1 MSAPRFR
8 TRLAGQLLAMLVP
21 WSLFVVACLLVVFS
35 GRVEGFQQDRDLQAT
50 RILAA
55 ECAPLAHSNDLVSLN
70 NLVATRIDVLPG
82 LRYVL
87 VMESTGDPLWS
98 TFSQGIPAG
107 LLTLQHAGRDAPTRV
122 RLGGELIDDY
132 ESARSG
138 LLVRAGYSV
147 QPARDLALGMLPVLV
162 FTGLGGLVLVFVLAS
177 YLSRPVEALSLAV
190 GSAADGELSQEF
202 HAISETSEIAQR
214 FDVVVDRLEEKDR
227 QLEAARRLAQLGEV
241 SASIAHDVNN
251 PLGVVVLNAEM
262 LNRRLDAGQLPEAS
276 HKEVR
281 RLWIAARRATLMVQR
296 FLQIARWSTRPSRAI
311 QRLVDVP
318 ALVDETVELLEERA
332 RKAKVRIAVHAS
344 DGLDMVLCDE
354 QGLMQVAMNLIA
366 NAIDASPAGEGVD
379 VGISIEGPALV
390 LTVCDRGPGMPADV
404 AARATEPFFTTKEKG
419 SGLGLAICDK
429 IIRSHGGT
437 LTHGAREPGTCFR
450 VELPHGRDHE

>member
-8 TRLAGQLLAMLVP
+8 TRLAGQLLAMFVP
-21 WSLFVVACLLVVFS
+21 WSLFVVACLLVGFS
-35 GRVEGFQQDRDLQAT
+35 GRVEDYQRGRDLQAT

-55 ECAPLAHSNDLVSLN
+55 ECAPLAHSNDMVSLN
-70 NLVATRIDVLPG
+70 NLVATHLEALPG

-87 VMESTGDPLWS
+87 VLEATGDLVWS
-98 TFSQGIPAG
+98 TFTEGTPSG
-107 LLTLQHAGRDAPTRV
+107 LLVLRRESSQSATRV
-122 RLGGELIDDY
+122 RLAGELIDDY
-132 ESARSG
+132 QAARSG

-162 FTGLGGLVLVFVLAS
+162 ATGLAGLALIFILAS

-190 GSAADGELSQEF
+190 TSAAEGQLSQEF
-202 HAISETSEIAQR
+202 RAISETSEIAER

-241 SASIAHDVNN
+241 SASIPHDVNN
-251 PLGVVVLNAEM
+251 PLGVVVLNAE
-262 LNRRLDAGQLPEAS
+262 LLSRRLDAGQLPEAS

-332 RKAKVRIAVHAS
+332 RKAKVEIEVHAP
-344 DGLDMVLCDE
+344 DDLEQVLCDE

-366 NAIDASPAGEGVD
+366 NAVDASPVGEVVD
-379 VGISIEGPALV
+379 VGIDIEGPSLV
-390 LTVCDRGPGMPADV
+390 LTVADRGPGMSDDV

-437 LTHGAREPGTCFR
+437 LSHTAREPGTCFR
-450 VELPHGRDHE
+450 VELPHGREHA

>member
-1 MSAPRFR
+1 MDP
-8 TRLAGQLLAMLVP
+8 
-21 WSLFVVACLLVVFS
+21 
-35 GRVEGFQQDRDLQAT
+35 
-50 RILAA
+50 AA
-55 ECAPLAHSNDLVSLN
+55 EVSLGGLFWPDLLFATPGPEFLDAVLEAEPE
-70 NLVATRIDVLPG
+70 LVQELDAVSWHPY
-82 LRYVL
+82 RYPFTAPEL
-87 VMESTGDPLWS
+87 SDDY
-98 TFSQGIPAG
+98 QAARAG
-107 LLTLQHAGRDAPTRV
+107 LLG
-122 RLGGELIDDY
+122 
-132 ESARSG
+132 
-138 LLVRAGYSV
+138 RAGYSV

-162 FTGLGGLVLVFVLAS
+162 ATGLAGLALIFILAS

-190 GSAADGELSQEF
+190 TSAAEGQLSQEF
-202 HAISETSEIAQR
+202 RAISETSEIAER

-251 PLGVVVLNAEM
+251 PLGVVVLNAE
-262 LNRRLDAGQLPEAS
+262 LLSRRLDAGQLPEAS

-332 RKAKVRIAVHAS
+332 RKAKVEIEVHAP
-344 DGLDMVLCDE
+344 DDLEQVLCDE

-366 NAIDASPAGEGVD
+366 NAVDASPVGEVVD
-379 VGISIEGPALV
+379 VGIDIEGPSLV
-390 LTVCDRGPGMPADV
+390 LTVADRGPGMSDDV

-437 LTHGAREPGTCFR
+437 LSHTAREPGTCFR
-450 VELPHGRDHE
+450 VELPHGREHA